1 MKLIRFGNE
10 GHEKPGIIVN
20 DTWYDVSGV
29 VTDYNEAFFA
39 NNDIKKLQDAL
50 AAGTSFPVV
59 EPTTRL
65 GSVVARP
72 SKIICIG
79 LNYVD
84 HCLETNAPIP
94 TEPVLFFKST
104 TALCGPNDH
113 VVIPKNSVK
122 TDWEV
127 ELAFVIGKKASYVE
141 ESEALDYVAG
151 YCLHNDYS
159 EREFQLERGGQWAK
173 GKGCDTFAPLGP
185 FLATPDEIADVNNL
199 KMWLT
204 VNGKTYQNSNTLN
217 LVFKIP
223 FLVHYL
229 SQFMTLLPGD
239 VISTGTPPGVGLGIK
254 PEPVY
259 VKAGD
264 VIELGIEGLGTSKQT
279 AVAYT
284 KNKSMAAQQYFLA
297 LDLKEDPALIAEYK
311 AYHQNVWPEIIESIK
326 SSGITCLDIY
336 CVSNRLFMVLE
347 ANENFSFEAK
357 SATDAVNEV
366 VQKWETLMWTYQQAM
381 PGSKPGEKWVLL
393 EKIFTLP
400 Q

>member
-39 NNDIKKLQDAL
+39 NNDIKKLQDAV
-50 AAGTSFPVV
+50 AAGTSFPIV

-72 SKIICIG
+72 SKIVCIG

-104 TALCGPNDH
+104 TALCGPNDN

-141 ESEALDYVAG
+141 EADALDYVAG

-185 FLATPDEIADVNNL
+185 FLATTDEVDDVNNL

-259 VKAGD
+259 VKPGD
-264 VIELGIEGLGTSKQT
+264 IIELGIEGLGTSKQT

-284 KNKSMAAQQYFLA
+284 KK
-297 LDLKEDPALIAEYK
+297 
-311 AYHQNVWPEIIESIK
+311 
-326 SSGITCLDIY
+326 
-336 CVSNRLFMVLE
+336 
-347 ANENFSFEAK
+347 
-357 SATDAVNEV
+357 
-366 VQKWETLMWTYQQAM
+366 
-381 PGSKPGEKWVLL
+381 
-393 EKIFTLP
+393 
-400 Q
+400 

>member
-10 GHEKPGIIVN
+10 GQEKPGIIIN

-39 NNDIKKLQDAL
+39 NNDIKKLQEAV

-59 EPTTRL
+59 EPSTRL

-94 TEPVLFFKST
+94 TEPILFFKST
-104 TALCGPNDH
+104 TALCGPNDN

-141 ESEALDYVAG
+141 EADALDYVAG

-199 KMWLT
+199 KMLLT

-284 KNKSMAAQQYFLA
+284 KK
-297 LDLKEDPALIAEYK
+297 
-311 AYHQNVWPEIIESIK
+311 
-326 SSGITCLDIY
+326 
-336 CVSNRLFMVLE
+336 
-347 ANENFSFEAK
+347 
-357 SATDAVNEV
+357 
-366 VQKWETLMWTYQQAM
+366 
-381 PGSKPGEKWVLL
+381 
-393 EKIFTLP
+393 
-400 Q
+400 